1 MIFLPRID
9 GLENSIFI
17 SVNPTIWVNSDL
29 GLSAGVCTCEKTT
42 EQIKK
47 QMRKFLDSYFK
58 FYVKVNQF

>member
-17 SVNPTIWVNSDL
+17 SVNPTIWVSSDL

-47 QMRKFLDSYFK
+47 ANE
-58 FYVKVNQF
+58 KVFRFIF